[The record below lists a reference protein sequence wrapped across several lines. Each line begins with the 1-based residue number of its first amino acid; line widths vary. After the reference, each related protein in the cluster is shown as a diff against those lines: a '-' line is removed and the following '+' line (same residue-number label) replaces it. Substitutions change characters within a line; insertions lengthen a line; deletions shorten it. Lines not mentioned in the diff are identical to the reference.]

1 MICVSFSEEFVR
13 YGQLIKNG
21 EDYVIETVQKF
32 PLSVPFLPENI
43 SNPEFGNS
51 LEKAFL
57 DIRSNLPKP
66 DSYVAVTL
74 PSIWFDISSQA
85 IDAGMSEDNL
95 EEALNWKISKRL
107 GAVYDKKFVQHYPLS
122 KKSGS
127 DQSYLS
133 VSYFKEL
140 GKLFLKASQAADF
153 NIHIMDIDLFSA
165 ALAIEQLEDIGKNEK
180 WAIWLVGEPV
190 HNLIVIDSGD
200 FRQLCRFDFSDME
213 NYTILH
219 KSSAD
224 DIAEK
229 VIADINGI
237 RTFEM
242 ENFSAVDHIYYYSHA
257 VDSEFFNML
266 LTYDVKNLK
275 TIDTFE
281 NIKPVEIFEENGSG
295 IGAMCQY
302 IDLLGLMFRKMPKE
316 VR

>member
-1 MICVSFSEEFVR
+1 MICVSFSEGFVR
-13 YGQLIKNG
+13 YGQLIKDG
-21 EDYVIETVQKF
+21 EDYIIETIRKY
-32 PLSVPFLPENI
+32 PLSIPFLPENL

-57 DIRSNLPKP
+57 DIQSGLPKP
-66 DSYVAVTL
+66 ESYVAVTL
-74 PSIWFDISSQA
+74 PAIWFDISSQT
-85 IDAGMSEDNL
+85 IDTGISEENL

-122 KKSGS
+122 IKSGA

-133 VSYFKEL
+133 ISYYKEL

-165 ALAIEQLEDIGKNEK
+165 ALAIEQMEGIGKDEK
-180 WAIWLVGEPV
+180 WAVWLVGEQV

-200 FRQLCRFDFSDME
+200 VRQLCRFDFADME

-224 DIAEK
+224 DIGEK
-229 VIADINGI
+229 VIADLNGI
-237 RTFEM
+237 RTFKM
-242 ENFSAVDHIYYYSHA
+242 ENFSAVDRIYFYSHV

-266 LTYDVKNLK
+266 LTYDIEHLK

-281 NIKPVEIFEENGSG
+281 KIKPVELYEEDGSG
-295 IGAMCQY
+295 VGAMCQF

-316 VR
+316 NR

>member
-1 MICVSFSEEFVR
+1 MICVSFSEESVR

-32 PLSVPFLPENI
+32 PLSIPFLPENV
-43 SNPEFGNS
+43 SNPQFGKS

-74 PSIWFDISSQA
+74 PAIWFDISSQS
-85 IDAGMSEDNL
+85 IDTGLSEENL

-107 GAVYDKKFVQHYPLS
+107 GAVVDQKFVQHYPLS

-127 DQSYLS
+127 EQSYLTI
-133 VSYFKEL
+133 SYFKEL
-140 GKLFLKASQAADF
+140 GKLLLIASQSADL

-165 ALAIEQLEDIGKNEK
+165 ALAIEQLEDIGKHEK
-180 WAIWLVGEPV
+180 WAIWLVGEQV
-190 HNLIVIDSGD
+190 HDLIVIDSGD
-200 FRQLCRFDFSDME
+200 FRQLCRFNFSDME

-224 DIAEK
+224 DIGEK

-237 RTFEM
+237 RTFEL
-242 ENFSAVDHIYYYSHA
+242 ENFSAVDRIYFYSYS

-266 LTYDVKNLK
+266 LTYDIDNLK
-275 TIDTFE
+275 NIDTFE
-281 NIKPVEIFEENGSG
+281 KHKPLDLYQEDGSG
-295 IGAMCQY
+295 TGAMCQY

-316 VR
+316 LR

>member
-1 MICVSFSEEFVR
+1 MICISFSEESVR

-32 PLSVPFLPENI
+32 PLAVPFLPESI
-43 SNPEFGNS
+43 SNPEFSNS
-51 LEKAFL
+51 LGKAFL

-85 IDAGMSEDNL
+85 IDAGMSEENL

-127 DQSYLS
+127 DQSYLT
-133 VSYFKEL
+133 VSYYKEL

-165 ALAIEQLEDIGKNEK
+165 ALAIEQLEDIGENEK
-180 WAIWLVGEPV
+180 WAIWLVGEQV
-190 HNLIVIDSGD
+190 HDLIVIDSGD

-224 DIAEK
+224 DISEK

-237 RTFEM
+237 RTFEL
-242 ENFSAVDHIYYYSHA
+242 ENFSAVDRIYYYSYS

-266 LTYDVKNLK
+266 LTYDIKNLK
-275 TIDTFE
+275 NIDTFE
-281 NIKPVEIFEENGSG
+281 KYKPLNLYQEDGSG
-295 IGAMCQY
+295 TGAMCQY

>member
-13 YGQLIKNG
+13 YGQLIKDG
-21 EDYVIETVQKF
+21 ENYIIETVQKY
-32 PLSVPFLPENI
+32 PLSIPFLPENL
-43 SNPEFGNS
+43 SKPEFGNS

-57 DIRSNLPKP
+57 DIRASLPKP

-74 PSIWFDISSQA
+74 PAVWFDISSQN
-85 IDAGMSEDNL
+85 IDAGMSEEDL

-122 KKSGS
+122 IKSGA

-133 VSYFKEL
+133 VSYYKEL

-165 ALAIEQLEDIGKNEK
+165 ALAIEQLEGIGTNEK
-180 WAIWLVGEPV
+180 WAVWLVGEQV

-200 FRQLCRFDFSDME
+200 VRQLCRFNFSDME

-224 DIAEK
+224 DIGEK
-229 VIADINGI
+229 VIADLNGI

-242 ENFSAVDHIYYYSHA
+242 ENFSAVDRIYYYSHA

-266 LTYDVKNLK
+266 LTYDIEHLK

-281 NIKPVEIFEENGSG
+281 NNKPVELYEEDGSG
-295 IGAMCQY
+295 IGAMCQF

-316 VR
+316 NR